1 MASFYLGWRLGPL
14 DSHLEGMCGG
24 GWGGRGGIPSTNI
37 SPLSLSFLCVFVC
50 GLGGGSYLP
59 MSRLSLF
66 FFYLIITCTFLAGVH
81 IEDGA
86 ARLVEDHP
94 RNRDAGGTHSQPY
107 Y

>member
-1 MASFYLGWRLGPL
+1 VA
-14 DSHLEGMCGG
+14 GG
-24 GWGGRGGIPSTNI
+24 GGGGGGSPPPI
-37 SPLSLSFLCVFVC
+37 SRLSLSLSCVCSCV
-50 GLGGGSYLP
+50 GWGGGSYLP